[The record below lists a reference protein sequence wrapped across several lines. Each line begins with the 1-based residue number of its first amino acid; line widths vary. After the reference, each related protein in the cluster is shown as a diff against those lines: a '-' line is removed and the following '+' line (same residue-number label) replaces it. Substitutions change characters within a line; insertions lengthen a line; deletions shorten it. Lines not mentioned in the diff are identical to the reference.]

1 MSLKRPRSENPVED
15 NSNAIRRK
23 LEMGLETERNDS
35 HYAVHPSS
43 DSGEFSLISS
53 ERDVFADDPHLP
65 SNVTFPNSASV
76 PPRVSPE
83 RDTSTDDDHKALD
96 AKILKGFSAF
106 RRHNEEPELPEL
118 LSRISMDK
126 RLTTLTT
133 DDAEELLNN
142 EPSIE
147 AVLRDAWQA
156 GSFKEVRRLG
166 TSPIFGMSTCQLNV
180 N

>member
-1 MSLKRPRSENPVED
+1 VMFT
-15 NSNAIRRK
+15 SNWILLYMDK
-23 LEMGLETERNDS
+23 VSDDFS
-35 HYAVHPSS
+35 HLSV
-43 DSGEFSLISS
+43 G
-53 ERDVFADDPHLP
+53 DPHVP

-76 PPRVSPE
+76 PQRVSPE

-106 RRHNEEPELPEL
+106 RRLNEEPDLPSL
-118 LSRISMDK
+118 LANITLDK

-147 AVLRDAWQA
+147 AVLR
-156 GSFKEVRRLG
+156 E
-166 TSPIFGMSTCQLNV
+166 
-180 N
+180 